1 MEEQDPE
8 GAAAGKTASK
18 GPPPTQ
24 AAGAGEGWESPVPE
38 TPSQV
43 TEISEVHGQ
52 HFRQFQYREA
62 DGPREVCS
70 RLHRLCSH
78 WLKPE
83 RNSKKQMVDLVILER
98 FLALLPQE
106 MQRWVRECG
115 PETSSQ
121 AVALAEGFL
130 LSQAEEKRQAE
141 QMWGPSLERE
151 APFPEAERG
160 SLEEGQRV
168 QAQEGA
174 QDALSCGTGEM
185 LLNHSR
191 GVETSA
197 LPSVQCPFSFEDV
210 SVCFT
215 PAEWDLL
222 DPGQKTLYRE
232 VMREN
237 YLSVISLEDRSI
249 RETLVEKDNILTSE
263 GRLESFS
270 RGSQEQISF
279 PNELAES
286 EYPAQL
292 CPGNRQGVAM
302 GVF

>member
-24 AAGAGEGWESPVPE
+24 AGGGGEGWESPVPE

-52 HFRQFQYREA
+52 HFRQCQYREA
-62 DGPREVCS
+62 EGPREVCS

-106 MQRWVRECG
+106 MQHWVRECG

-160 SLEEGQRV
+160 SLEEGQRA

-174 QDALSCGTGEM
+174 QDALSWGSGEM
-185 LLNHSR
+185 LNHHLSR
-191 GVETSA
+191 VVETAA
-197 LPSVQCPFSFEDV
+197 LPLVQCPFSFEEV
-210 SVCFT
+210 SVRFT
-215 PAEWDLL
+215 TAEWDVL

-232 VMREN
+232 VMQEN
-237 YLSVISLEDRSI
+237 YWSVISLG
-249 RETLVEKDNILTSE
+249 K
-263 GRLESFS
+263 
-270 RGSQEQISF
+270 
-279 PNELAES
+279 
-286 EYPAQL
+286 EYLPQV
-292 CPGNRQGVAM
+292 PKV
-302 GVF
+302 